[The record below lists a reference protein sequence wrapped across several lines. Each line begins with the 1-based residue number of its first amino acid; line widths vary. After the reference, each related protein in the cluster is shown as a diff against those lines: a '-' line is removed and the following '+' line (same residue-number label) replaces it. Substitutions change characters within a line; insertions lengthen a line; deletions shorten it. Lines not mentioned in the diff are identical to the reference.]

1 MSRAETYRFLCGCL
15 SKHLSDPQREI
26 FHQLALTGALNW
38 TTFVEMA
45 SKSLVA
51 PSVLAAAHAN
61 GMAELLPGDIADYLQ
76 GMAILNRQRNQRIR
90 FEICEIATV
99 FERIGVL
106 PVLLKGAAHLMSSL
120 YDDPGDRVMLDI
132 DLLVPKARLQDCAD
146 ALQEEDFLILADNG
160 FPAHHHYPP
169 LGRPG
174 DSASI
179 ELHVEALDVPHSRL
193 LLSEEIFATSVP
205 LSDDARLALPSVQA
219 RLIMAVAHSQLANHA
234 CLYGEAPLR
243 ELLDVLQLC
252 SKYAREVDWRQLIE
266 RFKIWNAQTALACHV
281 LAGHELLGI
290 PIPSEFQVNSL
301 ARVLHS
307 LAMWQIDHPQLA
319 SVRVQLLRPV
329 LQLRRSLS
337 SAPLRKQLRQN
348 IRDPAWLSRQLWF
361 LSGRR
366 PG

>member
-1 MSRAETYRFLCGCL
+1 
-15 SKHLSDPQREI
+15 
-26 FHQLALTGALNW
+26 
-38 TTFVEMA
+38 
-45 SKSLVA
+45 
-51 PSVLAAAHAN
+51 
-61 GMAELLPGDIADYLQ
+61 
-76 GMAILNRQRNQRIR
+76 
-90 FEICEIATV
+90 
-99 FERIGVL
+99 
-106 PVLLKGAAHLMSSL
+106 
-120 YDDPGDRVMLDI
+120 
-132 DLLVPKARLQDCAD
+132 
-146 ALQEEDFLILADNG
+146 
-160 FPAHHHYPP
+160 
-169 LGRPG
+169 
-174 DSASI
+174 
-179 ELHVEALDVPHSRL
+179 
-193 LLSEEIFATSVP
+193 
-205 LSDDARLALPSVQA
+205 
-219 RLIMAVAHSQLANHA
+219 
-234 CLYGEAPLR
+234 LR
-243 ELLDVLQLC
+243 DLLDVLQLC